1 MNKYKQHVLPIVL
14 ILCGILDQTT
24 DVLPTLLTQMNAPA
38 YFGTIFKLVVIVLG
52 GIKLY
57 LSKPTIK

>member
-1 MNKYKQHVLPIVL
+1 MKKHTLPIIL

-24 DVLPTLLTQMNAPA
+24 DILPTLLSQLNAPA
-38 YFGTIFKLVVIVLG
+38 YIGTIFKLIVIILG